1 MIVIAVTSL
10 AVFHPGWCF
19 PQLSKNAEV
28 RLGSVETIEKA
39 RSGSQLKSV

>member
-19 PQLSKNAEV
+19 PQLSKNAKAT
-28 RLGSVETIEKA
+28 LGSVEIIEKA
-39 RSGSQLKSV
+39 RSGSQLESE